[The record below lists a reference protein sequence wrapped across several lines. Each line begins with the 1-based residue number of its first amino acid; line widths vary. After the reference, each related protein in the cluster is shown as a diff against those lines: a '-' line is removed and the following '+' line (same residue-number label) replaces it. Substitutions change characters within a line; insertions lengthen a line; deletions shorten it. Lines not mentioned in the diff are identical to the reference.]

1 LCGVRVRVCGC
12 VWHFNSVFLVV
23 VGAFQRGLMQSI
35 HKARLSVHSS
45 KPWEPMPPQ
54 HV

>member
-35 HKARLSVHSS
+35 HMA
-45 KPWEPMPPQ
+45 
-54 HV
+54 